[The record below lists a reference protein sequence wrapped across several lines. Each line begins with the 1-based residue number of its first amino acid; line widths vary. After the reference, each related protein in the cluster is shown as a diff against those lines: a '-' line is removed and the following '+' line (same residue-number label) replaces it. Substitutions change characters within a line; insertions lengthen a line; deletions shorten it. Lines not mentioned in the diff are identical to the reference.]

1 MDHVDRLCDVL
12 KEEARLCGILT
23 GVLRDEQQAV
33 VELKPEAIL
42 ACLEQRTLLAER
54 LANLATTRRDL
65 VRAVGEERGAAPE
78 RAIEVLPLLPPE
90 PQNRL
95 RGELRELRRVLLEA
109 RGLERQ
115 NAILAGAGLDNVNDI
130 LRALRALIPGTRYC
144 ADARIAA
151 PDGSDRL
158 SQRA

>member
-1 MDHVDRLCDVL
+1 MDQVDRLCEVL
-12 KEEARLCGILT
+12 NEEARLCGILT

-42 ACLEQRTLLAER
+42 ACLEQRSLLAEQ
-54 LANLATTRRDL
+54 LADLATTRRDL
-65 VRAVGEERGAAPE
+65 VRAVGEARGAAPQ

-90 PQNRL
+90 PQTRL
-95 RGELRELRRVLLEA
+95 RTQLRALRNVLLEA

-115 NAILAGAGLDNVNDI
+115 NAILAGAGLDNVNDM
-130 LRALRALIPGTRYC
+130 LRALRALIPGTRYG
-144 ADARIAA
+144 ADARMAV